1 MATDIAVVERTP
13 GTPSTRGQSRARRWV
28 PLATVGLI
36 VAACLGTAAWV
47 GNNEVQVNTAFDRA
61 HRSLDTTTHH
71 RRMVLADL
79 AGVRASL
86 TAVDGQVGLDATTL
100 SQDTTQLQGVET
112 ALANARTNV
121 SSQTSVKSDLQLCLA
136 GVEQALNA
144 LSVNDQPHAI
154 AALDAVS
161 TSCTVAVAA
170 NG

>member
-1 MATDIAVVERTP
+1 VATDIAVVERTP

-28 PLATVGLI
+28 PLATVAVI

-47 GNNEVQVNTAFDRA
+47 ANNEVQVNTAFDRA

-100 SQDTTQLQGVET
+100 SQDTMQLQGVET
-112 ALANARTNV
+112 ALTNARANV
-121 SSQTSVKSDLQLCLA
+121 SSQTSLKR
-136 GVEQALNA
+136 AL
-144 LSVNDQPHAI
+144 LR
-154 AALDAVS
+154 
-161 TSCTVAVAA
+161 
-170 NG
+170 